1 MKRNARQGDRT
12 PDIQI
17 KSLARLPT
25 VLDEQY
31 TNTLIAYFCAMNVIC
46 ARNEQSDRIERIEQK
61 ARRKKEIER

>member
-46 ARNEQSDRIERIEQK
+46 ARNE
-61 ARRKKEIER
+61 